1 MALWDS
7 GLWDTAKWSTVEATL
22 SLTLDD
28 VSVVATGQD
37 VHAGPIAVTLG
48 DISFA
53 SSGTVTHNGM
63 ASVTLADVTVA
74 ASGNIGWHGTLAL
87 TLDDVSVVAT
97 GQDVHAGPISLT
109 LDDITFL
116 ATGAEGHQGS
126 IDIGLADIS
135 FDAYGGPLQE
145 FGYKG
150 GIDKKKRKHVNQ
162 NAEIEKAVNSAVN
175 KALGIEE
182 DSEPEIIEAKEA
194 KPLPDFKPAIE
205 ELMLDAEQKALQ
217 ALLLQIELDELED
230 EETLLMLL

>member
-22 SLTLDD
+22 SLTLDN

-37 VHAGPIAVTLG
+37 VHAGPIAITLD

-53 SSGTVTHNGM
+53 SSGTVTHNGT
-63 ASVTLADVTVA
+63 ASVTLADITVA

-87 TLDDVSVVAT
+87 TLDD
-97 GQDVHAGPISLT
+97 IE
-109 LDDITFL
+109 FL
-116 ATGAEGHQGS
+116 ATGADGHQGS
-126 IDIGLADIS
+126 ITIGLTDIS
-135 FDAYGGPLQE
+135 FDATGGPYQE

-194 KPLPDFKPAIE
+194 KTLPNFKPAIE

>member
-28 VSVVATGQD
+28 VNVVATGQD
-37 VHAGPIAVTLG
+37 VHAGPIAVQLD

-53 SSGTVTHNGM
+53 SSGTVTHNGT
-63 ASVTLADVTVA
+63 ALVTLEDVTFA
-74 ASGNIGWHGTLAL
+74 ASGNIGWHGTL
-87 TLDDVSVVAT
+87 D
-97 GQDVHAGPISLT
+97 LT
-109 LDDITFL
+109 LDDIEFL
-116 ATGAEGHQGS
+116 ATGADGHQGS
-126 IDIGLADIS
+126 ITIGLADIS
-135 FDAYGGPLQE
+135 FDATGGPYQE

-175 KALGIEE
+175 KALGIKE
-182 DSEPEIIEAKEA
+182 DSEPEIIEVKET